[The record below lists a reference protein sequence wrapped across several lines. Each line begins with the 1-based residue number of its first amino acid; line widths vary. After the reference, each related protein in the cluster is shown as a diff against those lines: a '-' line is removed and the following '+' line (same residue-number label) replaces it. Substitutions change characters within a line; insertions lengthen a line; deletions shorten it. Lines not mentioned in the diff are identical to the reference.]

1 MAEPPR
7 LRPVRAALLAGA
19 CLTGWPADLRAA
31 QPGATPQAQE
41 RRIVIEGHAAGD
53 AGAKINPTGK
63 TVRITVPAKD
73 GPRYL
78 GDIGLSI
85 DPDDRI
91 EFSAQRALDLLSN
104 VLDAEVQRT
113 LRAAFAG
120 DTVLTPRDFEASGIR
135 VHYNPQTLEL
145 QFDIASERRASRTV
159 QVSPLDRDRIGSF
172 VKPAGF
178 SAYVN
183 VRSSLDYLHQ
193 GPDEGLQ
200 TPVLFL
206 DGAARIG
213 AIVAE
218 TEAIWQPDSRILP
231 DYQRLGSRL
240 VYDDQKNLIR
250 WSAGDLQPVARGFQS
265 APDIAG
271 LSLFRSYSV
280 LQPQTITRPRGDRS
294 FRLERPA
301 TVEVQVNG
309 QMVRRLQ
316 LNPGTYDL
324 RDFPFT
330 QGSNDI
336 RINVIDDAGRTELLR
351 FNVFLDQS
359 QLAKGLSEF
368 GVYFGVHSPL
378 LPSGPHY
385 TDQPAFTGFYR
396 RGLSDTVTLG
406 INAQADKRN
415 QMGGLEAVF
424 ATVVGTI
431 STNFSLSNIDRF
443 GTGWAGVATFQ
454 RLIQR
459 SGGRADSLNLSV
471 EARSRRFGP
480 VGTLVPVNPFEFEIG
495 AGYSHA
501 FNDYVYGGFDGRY
514 SKGRGIQPDVGT
526 ARVTMG
532 WRINPRISFTADG
545 RYERDNLGERVA
557 GLFSLTVQLGHYSSV
572 RGDYDTHDNRARVSF
587 QTLHGTGVG
596 SYNLNADIERS
607 DVGSGANLNADYFA
621 NRAEIGLSHFGT
633 FQGDFSS
640 STSQRTSLRVATSF
654 AFADGAFSMG
664 RPIYDSFAIVRGH
677 PSLKGADVLVD
688 PSAFGFTANT
698 GFLNAATEPNL
709 SSYSERTVTID
720 APGAPAGI
728 DLGQGSFRL
737 LPPYRSGYKLI
748 VGSDYGVT
756 AIGRMLNRDG
766 EPVSLVAGTA
776 VEAAHPDRPP
786 VELFTNRDGRFGA
799 AGLAPGR
806 WKVTMLDDAK
816 SEFEIDIPP
825 KTEGVVRLGEIK
837 ASPPQ

>member
-1 MAEPPR
+1 
-7 LRPVRAALLAGA
+7 LLAGA
-19 CLTGWPADLRAA
+19 CLSGWPTDLHAAAA

-41 RRIVIEGHAAGD
+41 RRIVIEGHPAGD
-53 AGAKINPTGK
+53 TGTKINPTGK
-63 TVRITVPAKD
+63 TVRLTVPAKD

-78 GDIGLSI
+78 GDIVVTI
-85 DPDDRI
+85 DPEDRI

-120 DTVLTPRDFEASGIR
+120 DAVLTPRDFEASGIR
-135 VHYNPQTLEL
+135 IHYNPQTLEL
-145 QFDIASERRASRTV
+145 QFDIAAERRASRTV

-359 QLAKGLSEF
+359 QLARGLSEF
-368 GVYFGVHSPL
+368 GLYMGVHSPL
-378 LPSGPHY
+378 LPAGPHY
-385 TDQPAFTGFYR
+385 TDQAAFTGFYR
-396 RGLSDTVTLG
+396 RGVSDTVTLG

-415 QMGGLEAVF
+415 QMAGVEAVF
-424 ATVVGTI
+424 ATVLGTI
-431 STNFSLSNIDRF
+431 STNFSLSEIDRF

-526 ARVTMG
+526 ARVTLG
-532 WRINPRISFTADG
+532 WRVNPRISFTADG

-596 SYNLNADIERS
+596 SYNLNADVERS

-633 FQGDFSS
+633 FQGDFAS

-677 PSLKGADVLVD
+677 PSLRGADVLID
-688 PSAFGFTANT
+688 PSPFGFTADT
-698 GFLNAATEPNL
+698 GILNAGTEPNL
-709 SSYSERTVTID
+709 SSYAERTLTVD
-720 APGAPAGI
+720 APRAPAGI

-737 LPPYRSGYKLI
+737 LPPYRSGYKLT
-748 VGSDYGVT
+748 VGSDYTVT

-776 VEAAHPDRPP
+776 VEAAHPDHAP

-806 WKVTMLDDAK
+806 WTVTMFDEAK
-816 SEFEIDIPP
+816 SQFEIDIPP
-825 KTEGVVRLGEIK
+825 KTEGVIRLGEIK